1 MSEKKK
7 NSSKDATPTTVDN
20 RAPYEPPEVIGEEL
34 FETLAL
40 ACGKATPAQMSC
52 IQVPRVS

>member
-1 MSEKKK
+1 MSERKK
-7 NSSKDATPTTVDN
+7 NSSSDATPNPVDE
-20 RAPYEPPEVIGEEL
+20 RAPYEPPEVVGEEL

-40 ACGKATPAQMSC
+40 ACGKASPAQMSC